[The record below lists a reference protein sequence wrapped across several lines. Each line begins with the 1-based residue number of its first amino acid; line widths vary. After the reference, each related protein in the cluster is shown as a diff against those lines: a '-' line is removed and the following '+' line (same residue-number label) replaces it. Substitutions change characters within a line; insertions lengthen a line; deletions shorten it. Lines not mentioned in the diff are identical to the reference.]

1 MLAMGRSSELETA
14 TWRNVPLMKI
24 STNDYARWNLS
35 FPNVNESRDL
45 LRCVSNYC
53 IEVTPRLGMN
63 HNDPRARKRLIL
75 RPIVVDKLD
84 PLLVTESPQSGES

>member
-1 MLAMGRSSELETA
+1 MIRVTETA
-14 TWRNVPLMKI
+14 TWRNAPLMKI
-24 STNDYARWNLS
+24 GAKDYARWNLS

-63 HNDPRARKRLIL
+63 HNDPRARKRLVL

-84 PLLVTESPQSGES
+84 PLLVMESPQSGES

>member
-1 MLAMGRSSELETA
+1 MIRVTETA
-14 TWRNVPLMKI
+14 TWRNAPLMKI
-24 STNDYARWNLS
+24 GTVDYARWNLS
-35 FPNVNESRDL
+35 FPNVNVNESRDL

-63 HNDPRARKRLIL
+63 HNDSKARKRLVL

-84 PLLVTESPQSGES
+84 PLLVMESPQSGES